1 MESIIRRKNALH
13 RIVIPVGIVVLV
25 MVGAINGYDYAPRL
39 LEFSP
44 GLSRILSNICALGM
58 FVSIWLG
65 VFIAHP
71 MAFFAGAS
79 VKERFVVSFLTPV
92 IWSIKLL
99 AGASTVYSGE
109 DLLFWVFYPLIPGVM
124 GATALNMG
132 ISEMIC
138 RTIMKKRDPRS
149 ISVLA
154 PSAVIPLLIGLI
166 IVPLSLY
173 KGGTV
178 FFYFFVDCYTRL
190 FG

>member
-1 MESIIRRKNALH
+1 MEFTIRRKNALH

-25 MVGAINGYDYAPRL
+25 MVVAINGYDYAPRL
-39 LEFSP
+39 IQFSP
-44 GLSRILSNICALGM
+44 GLSHILSNICALGM

-79 VKERFVVSFLTPV
+79 VKERLVVSFITPV
-92 IWSIKLL
+92 IWSTKLL
-99 AGASTVYSGE
+99 VGSSAIYSGG
-109 DLLFWVFYPLIPGVM
+109 DLFFWVFYPLIPGVM
-124 GATALNMG
+124 GATALNIG

-154 PSAVIPLLIGLI
+154 PSAVTPLLIGLI

-178 FFYFFVDCYTRL
+178 FFYFFVDCYTWL
-190 FG
+190 FC

>member
-1 MESIIRRKNALH
+1 MNFIIRQKNVFH
-13 RIVIPVGIVVLV
+13 RIVIPAGIVVLV
-25 MVGAINGYDYAPRL
+25 MFVAINGYDYAPSL
-39 LEFSP
+39 IQFSP
-44 GLSRILSNICALGM
+44 GLSRVLSNIFALGM

-79 VKERFVVSFLTPV
+79 MKERFVVSFTTPV

-99 AGASTVYSGE
+99 VGSSAIYSGG
-109 DLLFWVFYPLIPGVM
+109 DLMFWVFYPLITGVM
-124 GATALNMG
+124 GTTALNMG

-138 RTIMKKRDPRS
+138 RMTLTRRYPHS
-149 ISVLA
+149 ISVLT
-154 PSAVIPLLIGLI
+154 PSVIIPFLIGLI

-178 FFYFFVDCYTRL
+178 FFYFFVDSYTWL

>member
-1 MESIIRRKNALH
+1 MEFTIRRKNALH

-25 MVGAINGYDYAPRL
+25 MVVAINGYDYAPRL
-39 LEFSP
+39 IQFSP
-44 GLSRILSNICALGM
+44 GLSHILSNICALGM

-71 MAFFAGAS
+71 MAFFAGANM
-79 VKERFVVSFLTPV
+79 KERFVVSFATPV

-99 AGASTVYSGE
+99 VGSSTIYSGG
-109 DLLFWVFYPLIPGVM
+109 DLMFWVFYPLITGVM

-138 RTIMKKRDPRS
+138 RTILTKKHPRS
-149 ISVLA
+149 ISILT
-154 PSAVIPLLIGLI
+154 PSVVIIFLIGLI

-178 FFYFFVDCYTRL
+178 FFYFFVDSYTWL